1 MRVSPGRTN
10 SNPLRPESAA
20 EGLRPRSAPELYWL
34 PAILI
39 LAATLRLWGLGAK
52 SLWLDEIMTVQKA
65 SMSFSEMMGQIRQHD
80 AHPPLFQIVEWLWL
94 RLDKGDAYARAPAV
108 LAGVACVWLCFLIAR
123 RLFGRKAALAAA
135 VMTTISYFGIFYSQ
149 EARLHSFMTALFL
162 GQFCLLLAI
171 LERRGKAG
179 WGLWLAYGLVGLAS
193 LYTYALCALTVGA
206 LGLLY
211 LGLTRRRRRQL
222 GRWLAVHAAIGLLFL
237 PWVPTLR
244 ARTADLEASVRAHHD
259 SIGRPT
265 DSEIVGGI
273 ADWAIGPWAKS
284 GIRSE
289 LGVYP
294 PSTFGQILGWAL
306 MPVAAFA
313 AFHRKSKRPAQVLGV
328 LFFLPLL
335 LYLILPMPR
344 VHLYE
349 AKHLMFVQPILL
361 IALSG
366 ARLSFRV
373 PGMRRRNYTL
383 LVVVLAF
390 VALNAIGLR
399 DYFRPGFEK
408 ENWRRLATEVSRLAG
423 ANDLI
428 LFNPGYIG
436 YAFDYYA
443 RLPADLPI
451 DEKGLQQSSVRIV
464 ENPQRIWLIEDWSA
478 VSRPSPQVLENLE
491 AQGWYPRVTKLT
503 KGSLGELR
511 WSLLLPKG
519 SQ

>member
-1 MRVSPGRTN
+1 MRVSPDRT
-10 SNPLRPESAA
+10 SQGLRRGSRPEI
-20 EGLRPRSAPELYWL
+20 LWL
-34 PAILI
+34 AGILI
-39 LAATLRLWGLGAK
+39 LAATLRLWGLGVK
-52 SLWLDEIMTVQKA
+52 SLWLDEIMTVEKA
-65 SMSFSEMMGQIRQHD
+65 STSFAGMLGQIRQHD

-94 RLDKGDAYARAPAV
+94 RFDKGDAYARAPSV
-108 LAGVACVWLCFLIAR
+108 VSGVACVWLCFLIAR
-123 RLFGRKAALAAA
+123 RLFDRKAALAAA
-135 VMTTISYFGIFYSQ
+135 VMAALSYFGIFYSQ
-149 EARLHSFMTALFL
+149 EARLHAFMTALFL
-162 GQFCLLLAI
+162 GQVCLLLAI

-211 LGLTRRRRRQL
+211 LWLTWRRRRQF
-222 GRWLAVHAAIGLLFL
+222 GRWLAVHAAIALLFL
-237 PWVPTLR
+237 PWTPTLR
-244 ARTADLEASVRAHHD
+244 ARTADLEASIREHHD

-265 DSEIVGGI
+265 ASEVAGGI
-273 ADWAIGPWAKS
+273 AEWAIGTQSWQAS
-284 GIRSE
+284 RY
-289 LGVYP
+289 LGP
-294 PSTFGQILGWAL
+294 AIGLGCL
-306 MPVAAFA
+306 VAAA
-313 AFHRKSKRPAQVLGV
+313 ATSWRKSWRPAKILGV
-328 LFFLPLL
+328 LFFVPLL

-366 ARLSFRV
+366 ARFSCWAL
-373 PGMRRRNYTL
+373 GKERRIPIL
-383 LVVVLAF
+383 LVVVLGF

-408 ENWRRLATEVSRLAG
+408 ENWRRLATDVSVRVG

-443 RLPADLPI
+443 QMPADLPPI
-451 DEKGLQQSSVRIV
+451 ARAGAEPLAQPGVRI
-464 ENPQRIWLIEDWSA
+464 EGNHPSIWLIEDRSA
-478 VSRPSPQVLENLE
+478 VARPFPQVLENLA
-491 AQGWYPRVTKLT
+491 AQGWYPRASRLM

-511 WSLLLPKG
+511 WTLLLPKG
-519 SQ
+519 S